1 MWYEN
6 GLNGPKLSLSMPAK
20 GGPNVIS
27 RFCPSTISPNAK
39 PNLDGGTSRATA
51 GQITPLESTLPV
63 KDTPCS
69 QSFEGESL
77 VLDVCPEPVLAN
89 DRISPESDAQKR
101 HFFAPRP
108 NANAC
113 TSGVTEARSDPIA
126 RNLPRG
132 RHADNSCSAG
142 FWIQIEPFLKS
153 VQLYGVGTR

>member
-1 MWYEN
+1 MFV
-6 GLNGPKLSLSMPAK
+6 PSLSWQMIGFHQK
-20 GGPNVIS
+20 VMRRNG
-27 RFCPSTISPNAK
+27 
-39 PNLDGGTSRATA
+39 
-51 GQITPLESTLPV
+51 
-63 KDTPCS
+63 
-69 QSFEGESL
+69 
-77 VLDVCPEPVLAN
+77 VL
-89 DRISPESDAQKR
+89 
-101 HFFAPRP
+101 FAPRP